1 MSLLTKK
8 SVYGLMAIYE
18 LYKQKDSFGPIQ
30 LKDISKSTGIPQN
43 YLEQIVIE
51 LKKANLIKSTRGAK
65 GGYKIVDREREI
77 LIKDVVMILDGELST
92 IKDETKNPIFNL
104 LFDDFDK
111 KLVQIFNKPLSYIE
125 NYEQML
131 NNQINYS
138 I

>member
-18 LYKQKDSFGPIQ
+18 LYRQKDSLKPIQ
-30 LKDISKSTGIPQN
+30 LKDISKSTGISQN

-51 LKKANLIKSTRGAK
+51 LKKANFIKSTRGAK
-65 GGYKIVDREREI
+65 GGYKIVNDEREI
-77 LIKDVVMILDGELST
+77 LIKDVIVVLDGELCT
-92 IKDETKNPIFNL
+92 IKDETKNPVFNL

-111 KLVQIFNKPLSYIE
+111 KLVQIFDKPLSYIE

-131 NNQINYS
+131 NNQINY
-138 I
+138 II

>member
-18 LYKQKDSFGPIQ
+18 LYKKRDNLKPIQ
-30 LKDISKSTGIPQN
+30 LKDISKKTKIPQN
-43 YLEQIVIE
+43 YLEQIFIE
-51 LKKANLIKSTRGAK
+51 LKKANLIKSIRGAR
-65 GGYKIVDREREI
+65 GGYIIANDKSEI
-77 LIKDVVMILDGELST
+77 LIKDVIIVLDGQVCT
-92 IKDETKNPIFNL
+92 IKDETKSLVFNL
-104 LFDDFDK
+104 LFNDFDK
-111 KLVQIFNKPLSYIE
+111 KLVKIFDKPLSFIE